1 MFDELRE
8 EVLRKLKSGN
18 KPTGIYDLLVQYKQA
33 GMDKET
39 MNNVLESIRAEMSEL
54 GEEELEDVIIDYMDY
69 VLGFCSP
76 MWNLYPELDFKKS
89 VMLSVKDIKRTKNEY
104 DISFIKYTDHVSILI
119 DNKTHEYEAPS
130 RWSLTKGCGMYPIIV
145 VVDCKNRLISRIT
158 ASLTKIM
165 TSKLFVPL
173 DNSQNGDVIV
183 DTSVFTNFNDHINVL
198 HGYSVFIHEGHLIF
212 CFGDN
217 PKPAKTYR
225 NGRLELLIDN
235 CNQIVGFSICDL
247 TEDEIMMLNSIPVE

>member
-1 MFDELRE
+1 
-8 EVLRKLKSGN
+8 
-18 KPTGIYDLLVQYKQA
+18 
-33 GMDKET
+33 
-39 MNNVLESIRAEMSEL
+39 
-54 GEEELEDVIIDYMDY
+54 
-69 VLGFCSP
+69 
-76 MWNLYPELDFKKS
+76 
-89 VMLSVKDIKRTKNEY
+89 
-104 DISFIKYTDHVSILI
+104 
-119 DNKTHEYEAPS
+119 
-130 RWSLTKGCGMYPIIV
+130 
-145 VVDCKNRLISRIT
+145 
-158 ASLTKIM
+158 M